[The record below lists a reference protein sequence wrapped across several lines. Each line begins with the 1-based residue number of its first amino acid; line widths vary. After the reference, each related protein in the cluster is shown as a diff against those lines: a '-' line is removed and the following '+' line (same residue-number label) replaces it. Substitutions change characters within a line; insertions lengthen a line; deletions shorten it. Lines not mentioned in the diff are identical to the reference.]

1 MVGKMKEVREAVLVH
16 PEFEDRWTLA
26 DADEADQEGWN
37 IYEAKGILEI
47 ERNDV
52 NDPPNEDAPH
62 FEYDDHAV
70 DHVRAGAQTGSALHV
85 RALAIHEKYVKL
97 ATEEPT
103 DPDQC

>member
-1 MVGKMKEVREAVLVH
+1 LVGKIKVVREAVLVH

-37 IYEAKGILEI
+37 IYEAQGILEI

-52 NDPPNEDAPH
+52 NDPPDEDAPH
-62 FEYDDHAV
+62 FEYDDDAV
-70 DHVRAGAQTGSALHV
+70 DHVRTGAQTGSALHM

-97 ATEEPT
+97 AAEGPT
-103 DPDQC
+103 SADQS